1 MNTNV
6 YRKILV
12 FVFASLAILLSTFR
26 DLKSLPSGND
36 TPIYSMM
43 YDRYLHTSW
52 ESLIDNFSFYST
64 DYSVRDLGYPIFIK
78 ITQFFVED
86 FTFFMFLTAFIFIVP
101 LSQLIYRYVKSYLGI
116 VLAFLI
122 YFVLFQNIV
131 NSFMRQAIVLG
142 LLLFGI
148 RYILN
153 SKWKQYLAL
162 MTIAFT
168 IHSSSILAVPLYFLV
183 KCNLQKTWML
193 LCILISPLFIY
204 YSSWIITYV
213 ASDTVYDGYAEDNM
227 VLPLNYIL
235 FILIISLLTYV
246 NFDRIKRIIG
256 GKLLLTGVLG
266 SLLVLPL
273 VGMGNTLLRTSY
285 YFTLF
290 LIPLFP
296 LILDNMKMKKVTCIS
311 LYVICILFFSIY
323 LFI

>member
-52 ESLIDNFSFYST
+52 DYLIDNFSFYST
-64 DYSVRDLGYPIFIK
+64 DYSNRDLGYPIFIK
-78 ITQFFVED
+78 FTQIFVED
-86 FTFFMFLTAFIFIVP
+86 FTFFMFLTAVIFIVP

-153 SKWKQYLAL
+153 SKWKQYFTL
-162 MTIAFT
+162 MLIAFT
-168 IHSSSILAVPLYFLV
+168 IHSSAILTMPLYFMV
-183 KCNLQKTWML
+183 KCNLQRKWVL
-193 LCILISPLFIY
+193 LCILIAPILIY
-204 YSSWIITYV
+204 NSSWITSYI
-213 ASDTVYDGYAEDNM
+213 ASDSVYDGYADDQI

-235 FILIISLLTYV
+235 FILIISMLTYV
-246 NFDRIKRIIG
+246 CFDRIKSIVESN
-256 GKLLLTGVLG
+256 LLISGVLG

-273 VGMGNTLLRTSY
+273 VSMGNTLLRISY

-323 LFI
+323 LLI